1 MTKTNLPSGGRVP
14 LAAPLAKFADV
25 IETGSRWLVWLSGL
39 ALIAMALLVT
49 VEALLR
55 KFVGVS
61 LGSIDEIVMYVFA
74 ASATCS
80 FGYAL
85 FRRAHIRIEIVRSL
99 FPAPIR
105 AGMDILAWVVFAAVF
120 TVLAIYALD
129 LAISSYQAGA
139 RSVTV
144 LRVPMVWP
152 QGFWAIGLAFTA
164 LAAFAVAARAYA
176 TRSMAPLTPANE
188 IELELNQKDQPT

>member
-1 MTKTNLPSGGRVP
+1 MTNRLLPEEGRLP
-14 LAAPLAKFADV
+14 FAAPLDHFADIV
-25 IETGSRWLVWLSGL
+25 ETVSRMLVWLAGAS
-39 ALIAMALLVT
+39 LIAMAFLVT

-55 KFVGVS
+55 KFAGFS

-85 FRRAHIRIEIVRSL
+85 FKRAHIRIEIIRGL
-99 FPAPIR
+99 FPPAFR
-105 AGMDILAWVVFAAVF
+105 SVMDIFAWTVFAAVF
-120 TVLAIYALD
+120 SVLAYYAVD
-129 LAISSYQAGA
+129 LALSSYEMGA

-144 LRVPMVWP
+144 LRIPMVWP
-152 QGFWAIGLAFTA
+152 QGFWAVGLAFTA

-176 TRSMAPLTPANE
+176 RRTMVPLTPVNE
-188 IELELNQKDQPT
+188 VDLELSKDNDAA